1 MFKKFAVA
9 AALAA
14 MASSAFAV
22 GPTGFYGGVD
32 AGSTHVDN
40 INDHGTSFGALMGYG
55 VNPNVAFEFGY
66 RRLGNWDIHGGPFD
80 SGTLKIDQIQL
91 TVVGSYPLTPQLD
104 IFGRGGFND
113 LSTEW
118 SARGQTYNPDS
129 KGGTL
134 YGVGLAYHFTP
145 TVSGRVEFQK
155 PSSDSTNVS
164 LGVVVKF

>member
-14 MASSAFAV
+14 MASSAFAA

-32 AGSTHVDN
+32 AGTTHVDN
-40 INDHGTSFGALMGYG
+40 INVHGTSFGGFVGYG
-55 VNPNVAFEFGY
+55 VNPGVAFEFGY
-66 RRLGNWDIHGGPFD
+66 RRLGSWDVYGGQFD
-80 SGTLKIDQIQL
+80 GGTLKIDQFQL

-104 IFGRGGFND
+104 IFGRGGFSD
-113 LSTEW
+113 VFSDW
-118 SARGQTYNPDS
+118 SAPGRTYSHDNG
-129 KGGTL
+129 GGTT

-145 TVSGRVEFQK
+145 TVSGRIEAQK

>member
-14 MASSAFAV
+14 TASSAFAA

-40 INDHGTSFGALMGYG
+40 INVHGTSFGGLLGYG
-55 VNPNVAFEFGY
+55 VNPSVAFEFGY
-66 RRLGNWDIHGGPFD
+66 RRLGSWDVHGGAFD
-80 SGTLKIDQIQL
+80 GGTAKIEQFQL
-91 TVVGSYPLTPQLD
+91 TVVGFYPLTPQLD
-104 IFGRGGFND
+104 IFGRGGFSD
-113 LSTEW
+113 LFTDW
-118 SARGQTYNPDS
+118 SARGRTDMNDNG
-129 KGGTL
+129 GGTM

-155 PSSDSTNVS
+155 PSSDSSNVS

>member
-1 MFKKFAVA
+1 MLKKFAVA

-14 MASSAFAV
+14 MASSAFAA

-32 AGSTHVDN
+32 AGSTKVDN
-40 INDHGTSFGALMGYG
+40 IDAHGTSFGALMGYG

-66 RRLGNWDIHGGPFD
+66 RRLGNWDIRDPFY
-80 SGTLKIDQIQL
+80 SGTVKIDQVQL

-113 LSTEW
+113 LSAKV
-118 SARGQTYNPDS
+118 SAGGQTYQPDS
-129 KGGTL
+129 EGGTV

-155 PSSDSTNVS
+155 PSSDSSNVS
-164 LGVVVKF
+164 LGVLFKF